1 MAVGSGIIDIM
12 MMNEADISIAV
23 SSKLVASDLQ
33 AVCDIKVADL
43 SSLIYLLL
51 RHGIAISKKIQMT
64 VCFSVYKTAILF
76 GLVIYSTVIS
86 SGSATLMI
94 GDVSYLLYTVVF

>member
-64 VCFSVYKTAILF
+64 V
-76 GLVIYSTVIS
+76 
-86 SGSATLMI
+86 
-94 GDVSYLLYTVVF
+94 